1 MPYKDIIK
9 YWHEGVLATDN
20 DNLDSALQNF
30 LSIEDV
36 TSKIWFNIGCV
47 HVLKGDLENA
57 LEAYSQAL
65 AKDPCL
71 AVGYFQRSYV
81 YFQLKR
87 YEKAL
92 SDCHLALAQ
101 LRNNSVIDY
110 KQLGLRHLLFS
121 WEILYNT
128 AVILCYL
135 GEWDSA
141 PEKLNVAASYLP
153 SESKNDKLES
163 ALDLIEK
170 RVLLQ
175 PLHVPETEL
184 FRPRKQ
190 EVEQLKS
197 KDFLGKPKVISS
209 VVPNDQYSG
218 FEPLRPQKPGF
229 YEPCQE
235 AMQGREAGYHRV
247 LVHYYPENSGEVAV
261 KANSIVYIL
270 NKDGDWA
277 TAIHDG
283 QKILIPTS
291 FLEPVNAPKADMTK
305 VNNGIPLPPT
315 KMPPTRPNVKPMG
328 HPSPALDVPRR
339 PPCDPLVQKEVRR
352 EEPLLDVS
360 VRKNHIAESYV
371 PPTERQLWDASKIKP
386 FTPISVNMTSSSVT
400 ETVKEKAGPQM
411 ALQKVEMVV
420 NLQSSPRTTQKMTAA
435 KKDQMCTAE
444 PVDAAGSLITLQVHT
459 EFTVNLSVKKDITYT
474 ELQEHLRQK
483 LKQHGEQI
491 NVQLSYKDSEGKQ
504 VTPVKGDAD
513 LKIMWEKAN
522 QKKLILCCKDTYN
535 CIGRPVLYQMKATYQ
550 YAPEGP
556 EDLTFNQGHIIDI
569 LSEVNEEW
577 LEGHCNGSIGIF
589 PKCFATRL
597 E

>member
-1 MPYKDIIK
+1 MPYKDLIK
-9 YWHEGVLATDN
+9 YWHEGVLAVDN

-30 LSIEDV
+30 LSIEDS

-47 HVLKGDLENA
+47 HVIKGDLENA

-65 AKDPCL
+65 SKDPCL
-71 AVGYFQRSYV
+71 AVGYFQRSYI

-92 SDCHLALAQ
+92 SDCHLALSQ

-110 KQLGLRHLLFS
+110 KQLGLRHLLFA

-135 GEWDSA
+135 GQWKSA
-141 PEKLNVAASYLP
+141 QEKLNGAVSCLP
-153 SESKNDKLES
+153 SELKNAMLES
-163 ALDLIEK
+163 ALDQIQK

-175 PLHVPETEL
+175 PLHIPEIEL

-247 LVHYYPENSGEVAV
+247 LVHYYPENSGDVAV

-270 NKDGDWA
+270 NKDGEWA

-315 KMPPTRPNVKPMG
+315 KMPPTRPNVKPI
-328 HPSPALDVPRR
+328 ALDVPKR
-339 PPCDPLVQKEVRR
+339 PAADPTENQEVQRKRNHCQMSAR
-352 EEPLLDVS
+352 E
-360 VRKNHIAESYV
+360 NHMVESRV
-371 PPTERQLWDASKIKP
+371 PPTEKQLPDASLYPRLLKEIK
-386 FTPISVNMTSSSVT
+386 TC
-400 ETVKEKAGPQM
+400 PQNSF
-411 ALQKVEMVV
+411 QKVEMVV
-420 NLQSSPRTTQKMTAA
+420 NLQSVPQTNQETTAA
-435 KKDQMCTAE
+435 KQDRMCTLE
-444 PVDAAGSLITLQVHT
+444 PVVEEDNLITLQVHT
-459 EFTVNLSVKKDITYT
+459 EFTVNLSVRKDIAFT
-474 ELQEHLRQK
+474 ELQHQLRQK

-491 NVQLSYKDSEGKQ
+491 NIQLSYRDSEKKQ
-504 VTPVKGDAD
+504 ATPVIGDAD
-513 LKIMWEKAN
+513 LKQMWEQAN

-535 CIGRPVLYQMKATYQ
+535 CVGRPILYHMRAIYQ
-550 YAPEGP
+550 YSPEGP
-556 EDLTFNQGHIIDI
+556 EDLTFNEGHIIDI
-569 LSEVNEEW
+569 LSEVNGEW
-577 LEGHCNGSIGIF
+577 LEGHCNGSVGIF
-589 PKCFATRL
+589 PKCFATKL

>member
-1 MPYKDIIK
+1 MPYKDLIK
-9 YWHEGVLATDN
+9 YWHEGVLAADN
-20 DNLDSALQNF
+20 QNLDSALENF
-30 LSIEDV
+30 LSIEDP

-47 HVLKGDLENA
+47 QVLKGDLENA
-57 LEAYSQAL
+57 LEAYNHAL
-65 AKDPCL
+65 TKDPYL
-71 AVGYFQRSYV
+71 AVGFFQRSYV
-81 YFQLKR
+81 YFKLGR

-92 SDCHLALAQ
+92 SDCHLALTQ

-110 KQLGLRHLLFS
+110 KQLGLRHLLFN

-128 AVILCYL
+128 AVVLCHM
-135 GEWDSA
+135 GQWDSA
-141 PEKLNVAASYLP
+141 QEKLIGAVSYLP
-153 SESKNDKLES
+153 SESKNALLES
-163 ALDLIEK
+163 ALDHVQK

-229 YEPCQE
+229 YEPCQG
-235 AMQGREAGYHRV
+235 AIQGREAGYHRV
-247 LVHYYPENSGEVAV
+247 LVHYYPENSGEVTV

-283 QKILIPTS
+283 QKILIPTN
-291 FLEPVNAPKADMTK
+291 FLEPINAPKADMTK

-315 KMPPTRPNVKPMG
+315 KMPPTRPNVKPTG
-328 HPSPALDVPRR
+328 NPSLDLDVPKR
-339 PPCDPLVQKEVRR
+339 PARDLPEQKEVLKYCK
-352 EEPLLDVS
+352 EL
-360 VRKNHIAESYV
+360 
-371 PPTERQLWDASKIKP
+371 
-386 FTPISVNMTSSSVT
+386 
-400 ETVKEKAGPQM
+400 ETVKEKAGQQM
-411 ALQKVEMVV
+411 PLQKVEMVV
-420 NLQSSPRTTQKMTAA
+420 NLQSVPQTKQEVTVA
-435 KKDQMCTAE
+435 KQDQMCTKE
-444 PVDAAGSLITLQVHT
+444 PVAEEDSLITLQVHT
-459 EFTVNLSVKKDITYT
+459 EFTVNLSVRKDITYT
-474 ELQEHLRQK
+474 ELQHHLRQK

-491 NVQLSYKDSEGKQ
+491 NIQLSYRDSEEKQ

-513 LKIMWEKAN
+513 LKRMWEQAN
-522 QKKLILCCKDTYN
+522 QKKLILCCKDAYN
-535 CIGRPVLYQMKATYQ
+535 CVGRPILYHMKAIYQ
-550 YAPEGP
+550 YSPEGP

-577 LEGHCNGSIGIF
+577 LEGHCNGRIGIF